1 MADAAAIELE
11 DDYYSILNVPRGTG
25 LHGLQ
30 TAYARLADDLAGRM
44 GVDPTARDELI
55 RLNRA
60 FAVLGNSELRK
71 RYDAQ
76 YFAEEIAQE
85 DQDARVDEKRTR
97 RSSNLIFAAL
107 LFIVIVQ
114 GVVVGYVEREALGNA
129 AATVLGPLA
138 PGGAN

>member
-1 MADAAAIELE
+1 MAEAVAVELE
-11 DDYYSILNVPRGTG
+11 DDYYGILNVPRGTG
-25 LHGLQ
+25 LQGLQ

-44 GVDPTARDELI
+44 AVDPTARDELI

-85 DQDARVDEKRTR
+85 TEDATLDEKRTR

-107 LFIVIVQ
+107 LFIVLVQ
-114 GVVVGYVEREALGNA
+114 GIVVGYVEREKVGEVASA
-129 AATVLGPLA
+129 VLGPLA
-138 PGGAN
+138 PGGAK